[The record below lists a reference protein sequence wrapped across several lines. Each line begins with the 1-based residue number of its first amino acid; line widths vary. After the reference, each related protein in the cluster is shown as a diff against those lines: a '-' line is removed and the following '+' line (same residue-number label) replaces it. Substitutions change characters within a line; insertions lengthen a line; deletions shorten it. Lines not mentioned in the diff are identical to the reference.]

1 MAPRSHEEEPGGSA
15 RREGGGRNPGGGR
28 AARGEEGAKLAW
40 GREKETGRSG
50 GRFYP
55 AVPGVASKPRNRRAL
70 PEATAAVAGSSGA
83 KAATGPIP

>member
-1 MAPRSHEEEPGGSA
+1 M
-15 RREGGGRNPGGGR
+15 
-28 AARGEEGAKLAW
+28 GAKLAW
-40 GREKETGRSG
+40 GRRAGQGSRAGLGSRGGRGKEGLGRGKRGGRSG